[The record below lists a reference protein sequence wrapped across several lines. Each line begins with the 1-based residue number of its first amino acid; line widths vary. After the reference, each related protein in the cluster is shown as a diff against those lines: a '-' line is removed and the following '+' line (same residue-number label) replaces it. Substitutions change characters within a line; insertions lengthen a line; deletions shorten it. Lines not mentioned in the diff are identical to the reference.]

1 MSCDFVM
8 HVGYMDSGF
17 DFNCSHILAHS
28 HKFKDLPILG
38 RFCKKLRR
46 QGAQGIRND
55 AYDEVMRYVAV
66 TSFGAQ
72 SSMRAVYETAV
83 W

>member
-1 MSCDFVM
+1 MVS
-8 HVGYMDSGF
+8 
-17 DFNCSHILAHS
+17 LAHIEAV
-28 HKFKDLPILG
+28 L
-38 RFCKKLRR
+38 KK
-46 QGAQGIRND
+46 APEASAEEMRNE